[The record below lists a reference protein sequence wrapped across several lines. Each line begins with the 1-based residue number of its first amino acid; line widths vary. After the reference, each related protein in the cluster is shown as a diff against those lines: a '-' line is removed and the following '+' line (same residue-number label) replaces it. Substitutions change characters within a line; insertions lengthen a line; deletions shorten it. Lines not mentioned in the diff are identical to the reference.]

1 MNLNKDVLG
10 IINNY
15 YDSLNHYDKFK
26 YCLNEINNI
35 EYECDSIFSSRIKDA
50 DIVIYFISITH
61 RYFMG
66 DDGLNC
72 ESVLKLKIFKNKEKK
87 LSLIY

>member
-35 EYECDSIFSSRIKDA
+35 DYECDSVFSSRKKEA
-50 DIVIYFISITH
+50 DIVIYFINITH
-61 RYFMG
+61 RYFMD

-72 ESVLKLKIFKNKEKK
+72 ESVLKLRIFKNKEKR